1 MSKADEHN
9 RLIADAAK
17 VALIPLGCRRVGRSR
32 TWISD
37 QGYWVIQIEFQPS
50 GWAKGSYLNVGA
62 AWLWY
67 VRKGLPFNVGYRVEG
82 FIAFENAEQ
91 FSPLVAQMAT
101 RAAQE
106 VQALKTK
113 FKTFEDV
120 LDYLVH
126 HIAHDGWPV
135 YHAAVAMGLAGEITA
150 SKELFRRLEAWRSN
164 GTDWEQKLK
173 SDSVALAHLLEEPAE
188 FRRTVL
194 RIIGECRALNGLPR
208 DPHCLE
214 SIGSSIV
221 AH

>member
-1 MSKADEHN
+1 MQSDHN
-9 RLIADAAK
+9 RFVNDAAK
-17 VALIPLGCRRVGRSR
+17 SALSPIGCFRVGRSR

-37 QGYWVIQIEFQPS
+37 QRYWVIQIEFQPS

-67 VRKGLPFNVGYRVEG
+67 ARKGLPFNVGYRVED
-82 FIAFENAEQ
+82 FVAFENVEQ
-91 FSPLVAQMAT
+91 FAPLIAQMAM

-106 VQALKTK
+106 VQALKMK

-126 HIAHDGWPV
+126 HITHDGWPV

-164 GTDWEQKLK
+164 GADWEQKLK
-173 SDSVALAHLLEEPAE
+173 SDSVALADLLEEPAE
-188 FRRTVL
+188 FRRVVL

-214 SIGSSIV
+214 SVGSSIV